1 MPRKPTVSRK
11 DAFFAQQQNSGK
23 KSHRDSESEDSGFES
38 DDIASDYEDQLEQ
51 NRDLKRR
58 KRDENQRNEERKI
71 ISGAYLPTSTKKL
84 AACIHCRLVL
94 NKEKWRRLERCPNC
108 PKSAGLLDTTEQFSN
123 LMGSVLPKVSWVAQ
137 WQGMREQIPGF
148 YAMAIE

>member
-23 KSHRDSESEDSGFES
+23 KSRQDSESEDSGFES

-58 KRDENQRNEERKI
+58 KRDEN
-71 ISGAYLPTSTKKL
+71 
-84 AACIHCRLVL
+84 
-94 NKEKWRRLERCPNC
+94 
-108 PKSAGLLDTTEQFSN
+108 
-123 LMGSVLPKVSWVAQ
+123 
-137 WQGMREQIPGF
+137 
-148 YAMAIE
+148 